1 MLHLKRSPEYEKI
14 VPIFAVVFLRN
25 DGAIAQTTVQQQ
37 PQPLPQP
44 QINTFDPVSI
54 LGYGALGLTALWGVG
69 SQLIAKAGAA
79 VISAKEKKVNQDLS
93 QDAAINDGYVRQA
106 DKSFEAL
113 IRLLDTSI
121 GNILQTSRESKEIFY
136 LGHEKTKE
144 NTDAIEKLEESVS
157 ARLSVLEDNLTIIVT
172 MQRDIMKFLQ
182 MKVRDRGDA

>member
-1 MLHLKRSPEYEKI
+1 MLHLKRSPEFENI
-14 VPIFAVVFLRN
+14 ASVLAIALLRD
-25 DGAIAQTTVQQQ
+25 DGAIAQTIVQ
-37 PQPLPQP
+37 PQPQSLPQP

-93 QDAAINDGYVRQA
+93 QDAAINEGYVKQA
-106 DKSFEAL
+106 DKSFAIL
-113 IRLLDTSI
+113 TRLLDTSI

-157 ARLSVLEDNLTIIVT
+157 ARLSVLEDNLAIIVT

>member
-1 MLHLKRSPEYEKI
+1 MLQLKRSPEYEKI

-79 VISAKEKKVNQDLS
+79 VISAKEKKANQELS
-93 QDAAINDGYVRQA
+93 QDAAINNGYVRQA

-113 IRLLDTSI
+113 SRLLDTMMV
-121 GNILQTSRESKEIFY
+121 NVLQSSRESKEIFY

-144 NTDAIEKLEESVS
+144 NTDAIVKLEESVS
-157 ARLSVLEDNLTIIVT
+157 ARLTVLEDNLAIIMT
-172 MQRDIMKFLQ
+172 A
-182 MKVRDRGDA
+182 VRDMSNVLKMKIRDGA